1 MDHIA
6 LPVGTTL
13 DRFIMRK
20 QEDFPYATGEL
31 SQLLR
36 DIALAA
42 KIVNREINRSG
53 LIDIAGA
60 YGNRNVQGEDQQK
73 LDVIA
78 NIRFIRALRNG
89 GEVCTVI
96 SEEDEEM
103 IQTGN
108 NQGKYVVAIDP
119 LDGSSNID
127 VNVSIGTIFSIYR
140 RISATGREGTVA
152 DCLQPG
158 THQVAAGYVIYGSST
173 MMVYTTGNGVN
184 GFTYEPSLGE
194 FFLSHPDI
202 TTPATGN
209 IYSVNEGSSDSFPA
223 GVKAF
228 VQHCKNQSF
237 SARYIGSLVADF
249 HRNLLKGGIYMYP
262 ATAKSANG
270 KLRLMYECNPLAFI
284 VEQAGGKSSNGY
296 RRTMEIEPSA
306 PHERCPVFIG
316 SKELVEQVE
325 AFLAKEDEQADATKK
340 ATTKESA
347 TASVAS

>member
-1 MDHIA
+1 MDHNQDRLA

-60 YGNRNVQGEDQQK
+60 YGQQNVQGEEQQK

-103 IQTGN
+103 IQTGK

-127 VNVSIGTIFSIYR
+127 VNVSIGTIFSVYR
-140 RISATGREGTVA
+140 RQSAIGQEGTVE
-152 DCLQPG
+152 DCLQRG
-158 THQVAAGYVIYGSST
+158 VHQVAAGYVIYGSST
-173 MMVYTTGNGVN
+173 MLVYTTGAGVN
-184 GFTYEPSLGE
+184 GFTYEASLGE
-194 FFLSHPDI
+194 FFLSHPNI
-202 TTPATGN
+202 TTPKSGN
-209 IYSVNEGSSDSFPA
+209 IYSINEGSWNAFPE
-223 GVKAF
+223 GVKEF
-228 VQHCKNQSF
+228 VQYCRDQSF

-249 HRNLLKGGIYMYP
+249 HRNLLKGGIYVYP
-262 ATAKSANG
+262 ATSKAKNG
-270 KLRLMYECNPLAFI
+270 KLRLMYECNALAFI
-284 VEQAGGKSSNGY
+284 VEQAGGRASNGQK
-296 RRTMEIEPSA
+296 RIMDIVPTDL
-306 PHERCPVFIG
+306 HQRCPLYIG
-316 SKELVEQVE
+316 SAELVEKAESFLNAEPAEVVAARE
-325 AFLAKEDEQADATKK
+325 A
-340 ATTKESA
+340 
-347 TASVAS
+347 